1 MYEEYRASDALNFRM
16 YGDYECMR
24 YGRVADCLVDL
35 TGGMPERYLLRDLHV
50 ADNERTRERLKAA
63 LADALGT
70 HSLVM
75 LTSDKAERS
84 PAQVRWAN
92 DARSARASTARGKED
107 EDGECVDYWATIA
120 NKNNADQSV
129 NSPRSDDERSDE
141 GPDDEEEDSEGE
153 EDGEENDKEE
163 TEGTASGNVSRSVS
177 ARSRGVQSA
186 RRKPKPRPSRNPLA
200 GPGPLTAHGLVP
212 CRGYILEGTTELR
225 VGIGKKPATV
235 TLLRLC
241 NPWNDAAWNGPWS
254 AEYVH
259 WFANALL
266 VLISAVCNSD
276 K

>member
-1 MYEEYRASDALNFRM
+1 M

-24 YGRVADCLVDL
+24 FGSVADCLVDL

-50 ADNERTRERLKAA
+50 ANDERTRERFKAA

-75 LTSDKAERS
+75 LTCDKAERS

-92 DARSARASTARGKED
+92 DVRSARASKARGKED
-107 EDGECVDYWATIA
+107 EDGEYVDDWPTIA
-120 NKNNADQSV
+120 NRNNAGQSV

-141 GPDDEEEDSEGE
+141 EPDDEEEDTEGE
-153 EDGEENDKEE
+153 EDGEEENDEVE

-186 RRKPKPRPSRNPLA
+186 RRRKPNRRPSRNPVA
-200 GPGPLTAHGLVP
+200 GPGPLTANGLVP
-212 CRGYILEGTTELR
+212 CRGYVLEGMTELR

-235 TLLRLC
+235 ALLRLC

-254 AEYVH
+254 AEYVR
-259 WFANALL
+259 WFAHILL

>member
-1 MYEEYRASDALNFRM
+1 M

-24 YGRVADCLVDL
+24 YGSVADCLVDL

-50 ADNERTRERLKAA
+50 ADDERTRERHKA
-63 LADALGT
+63 ALGT

-75 LTSDKAERS
+75 LTSDKAEQS

-92 DARSARASTARGKED
+92 DVRSARASTARAKED
-107 EDGECVDYWATIA
+107 EDGEYVDDWPTIA
-120 NKNNADQSV
+120 NRNKAHLNV

-141 GPDDEEEDSEGE
+141 EPDEEDDEEDAEGE
-153 EDGEENDKEE
+153 EDGEEENDEVE

-186 RRKPKPRPSRNPLA
+186 RRRKPNRRPSPNLVA
-200 GPGPLTAHGLVP
+200 GPGPLIARGLMP
-212 CRGYILEGTTELR
+212 CRGYILEGMTKLR

-235 TLLRLC
+235 ALLRLC
-241 NPWNDAAWNGPWS
+241 NPWNEAAWTGPWS

-259 WFANALL
+259 W
-266 VLISAVCNSD
+266 CTTR
-276 K
+276 